1 MPRRRDS
8 YQIQKELDIAKA
20 RETFKKNDR
29 LNNPKPYA
37 PRPDLTTVY
46 YRDFTT
52 ANKLISLQASDLA
65 LTAIGGLSAVGLLG
79 EPPAGS
85 IPISVRGLN
94 YPIVKIHWFYGDAT
108 PQAKVTG
115 WGSRYIKY
123 HDNNGGQSHFSLPIS
138 VDAGAFTLAT
148 IIGKFEALFNPVDGT
163 KKDLLGR
170 RGKARLAIG
179 RETIMLINP

>member
-29 LNNPKPYA
+29 LNNPRAYA
-37 PRPDLTTVY
+37 PRADQTTVY

-52 ANKLISLQASDLA
+52 ANKLIALQASDLA
-65 LTAIGGLSAVGLLG
+65 LTAIGGLTAVGLLG

-85 IPISVRGLN
+85 IPISIRGLN
-94 YPIVKIHWFYGDAT
+94 YPIVKVHWFYGDAT
-108 PQAKVTG
+108 PVAKVTA

-123 HDNNGGQSHFSLPIS
+123 HDTNGGQSHFSLPVS
-138 VDAGAFTLAT
+138 VDTGAFTLAT
-148 IIGKFEALFNPVDGT
+148 IITRFETLFNPVDGT
-163 KKDLLGR
+163 KKELLGK

-179 RETIMLINP
+179 RETIMTINP